1 MSILK
6 KPKHLTAV
14 GSPMTLEFS
23 LSLPCDYMSSPL
35 LRTWMSTDS
44 LFTYLPN
51 PYANSNLRWGLEDGL
66 GLDNVPRM
74 GPLWWDW
81 HSSRRKRYKLYFLPL
96 YLQASKRQCEH
107 LGSVVFKLKEILT
120 SNQTNW
126 HLYLDLFSLPEYEK
140 LMSVSTNSFIVLC
153 CGSLGWNLKDGSFVY
168 QHASPHDLL
177 LCTELSTESAKGR
190 ARLCI

>member
-35 LRTWMSTDS
+35 LRTWMSDS
-44 LFTYLPN
+44 LSTFLQN
-51 PYANSNLRWGLEDGL
+51 PYANNNLRWGLQDGL

-74 GPLWWDW
+74 GLYGRIGTLLGGKDTSCIFSLSTFKHQRGNVSTWGQ
-81 HSSRRKRYKLYFLPL
+81 SSSSWKKSSLVIKP
-96 YLQASKRQCEH
+96 
-107 LGSVVFKLKEILT
+107 T
-120 SNQTNW
+120 
-126 HLYLDLFSLPEYEK
+126 DLFSLPEYEK
-140 LMSVSTNSFIVLC
+140 LMSVSTNPFIVLC

-177 LCTELSTESAKGR
+177 CTELSTESAKGR